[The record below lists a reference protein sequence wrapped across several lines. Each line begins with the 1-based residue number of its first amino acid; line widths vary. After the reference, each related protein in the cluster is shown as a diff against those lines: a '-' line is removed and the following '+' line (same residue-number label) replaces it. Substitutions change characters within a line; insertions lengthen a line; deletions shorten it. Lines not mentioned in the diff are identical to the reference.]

1 MNRRAIVAT
10 ISRSVVNQPDRHGPD
25 RPAAT
30 RRSGARDNA
39 GTDLR
44 QRQTAPLFRPAAETN
59 RLQPRLARR
68 RFCGYIRR
76 PVQPTILIVDDEKH
90 TREGLRASLED
101 SFDVYIAPDTAGAL
115 AVLESEHVDLMLTD
129 LRLGGEDGM
138 VLIEKALA
146 RSHPPI
152 VIMMTAYGGVDTA
165 VEAMKRGAYDFVT
178 KPLNIDRL
186 EILIR
191 RALRSKHVEKEV
203 IELKQKVETKYG
215 LEKLIGHSP
224 VMEEIFDM
232 VKQVAPSRATVL
244 ITGESGTGKE
254 LVAQAIH
261 ALSGRAKEKFVAV
274 HMAAFSAQ
282 LLESEL
288 FGHEKGAFTGA
299 TERRIGRFE
308 QANGGTLFLDE
319 IGEID
324 KNTQVKL
331 LRVLGEDRSFERVG
345 GNAPIKVDV
354 RLVAATNRDIEDMV
368 GKGEFRD
375 DLYFRLS
382 VVRIHMPPLRGRPE
396 DIPLIAHH
404 YLRVAAEEN
413 GKPVREMTADAM
425 ELLERYPWPGNIR
438 ELRAAIE
445 RAVVMA
451 GGTKITVR
459 DLPHSVRDGASAIP
473 TGGPGL
479 KLPGLSKPG
488 LHLNLHETEQRMIL
502 RALDECGGNVTKA
515 ARVLGLSRRTLHR
528 RLKEFRDGESAET
541 AGATPAQP
549 TSHGS

>member
-1 MNRRAIVAT
+1 M
-10 ISRSVVNQPDRHGPD
+10 
-25 RPAAT
+25 
-30 RRSGARDNA
+30 
-39 GTDLR
+39 
-44 QRQTAPLFRPAAETN
+44 
-59 RLQPRLARR
+59 
-68 RFCGYIRR
+68 
-76 PVQPTILIVDDEKH
+76 QPTILIVDDEKH

-115 AVLESEHVDLMLTD
+115 TVLESEHVDLMLTD

-146 RSHPPI
+146 RAHPPV

-191 RALRSKHVEKEV
+191 RALRSRHVEKEV
-203 IELKQKVETKYG
+203 VELKQKVETKYG

-224 VMEEIFDM
+224 VMEEIFDT

-254 LVAQAIH
+254 LVAQAVH

-331 LRVLGEDRSFERVG
+331 LRVLGEERSFERVG

-354 RLVAATNRDIEDMV
+354 RLVAATNREIEDMV

-382 VVRIHMPPLRGRPE
+382 VIRIHMPPLRKRTE

-438 ELRAAIE
+438 ELRGAIE

-451 GGTKITVR
+451 GGAKITVR
-459 DLPHSVRDGASAIP
+459 DLPQSVRDGASMIP
-473 TGGPGL
+473 TSVPGL
-479 KLPGLSKPG
+479 KLPAFSKPG
-488 LHLNLHETEQRMIL
+488 QHLNLQETEQRMII
-502 RALDECGGNVTKA
+502 RALDECGGNITKA
-515 ARVLGLSRRTLHR
+515 AQVLGLSRRTLHR
-528 RLKEFRDGESAET
+528 RLREFRDAET
-541 AGATPAQP
+541 AEQATTAAAAPAHSSP
-549 TSHGS
+549 NGR